1 MTTPVRPSAPAPVA
15 GPGRPLPPV
24 GQAAKFSELLK
35 QRKPADLPLEPDD
48 LAVMPDDV
56 VPLPPTTPAAPRED
70 EADPTDATESLV
82 FEPVPTAVAAAP
94 SLLSDGDCRAAMRE
108 VALTICG
115 FCNDPAV
122 NNGDLWQVQMA
133 LRADVVPDTTLHLSL
148 SPHWLTLRFHTE
160 DPAAL
165 DLLSRGREAL
175 LQVLETTLARKRDIA
190 ITFEAP

>member
-1 MTTPVRPSAPAPVA
+1 MTTPVRPSVPATP
-15 GPGRPLPPV
+15 PGRPLPPV

-35 QRKPADLPLEPDD
+35 QRKPPEPPPE
-48 LAVMPDDV
+48 AEAPVVMPDETA
-56 VPLPPTTPAAPRED
+56 PSPPAAPAARREEGPD
-70 EADPTDATESLV
+70 LPPDADTPEPELAPPV
-82 FEPVPTAVAAAP
+82 VPAAPPVPT
-94 SLLSDGDCRAAMRE
+94 GTQCRAAMRE
-108 VALTICG
+108 VALTITG

-122 NNGDLWQVQMA
+122 NNGDMWQVQMA

-148 SPHWLTLRFHTE
+148 SPHWLTLRFHAA

-190 ITFEAP
+190 ITFDAP